1 VVRRC
6 CHTSPVEFAGMF
18 EDAMRNHG
26 LVTRDGLLGELTRRQ
41 IDYRV
46 ERGLLV
52 PVHPGVYRVAGA
64 PVTWPQRLQAACLAA
79 GQDAAVSHR
88 AAIARWGIDGGA
100 PGIVEIAVPR
110 PQWHRLEG
118 VKQVHRATDL
128 FDHHV
133 VVRDGIRITTPTRS
147 LIDLGAVAPWW
158 VVDRAYGHAVGLKL
172 TTATAMRRMIDEL
185 GRKGRSGVGVMRR
198 VLDERGDLAPSNQWL
213 AAKGDRLLQRY
224 GITGGVSEYEI
235 WVGDRFVAKVDKAFP
250 DIKFCIE
257 WDGDER
263 HLGNT
268 AADVERQ
275 NAISE
280 AGWEFRRFGRRHVV
294 HEELY
299 VVNTVRTAIETRS
312 RLFLVTLGHNY
323 RGPA

>member
-1 VVRRC
+1 
-6 CHTSPVEFAGMF
+6 MF
-18 EDAMRNHG
+18 DDAMRNHG
-26 LVTRDGLLGELTRRQ
+26 LVTRDGLLAEFTRRQ

-46 ERGLLV
+46 ACGLLV

-64 PVTWPQRLQAACLAA
+64 PVTWKQHLHAACLAA
-79 GQDAAVSHR
+79 GPGSAVSHR
-88 AAIARWGIDGGA
+88 AATAWWGIDGGV

-110 PQWHRLEG
+110 PEWYRLDG
-118 VKQVHRATDL
+118 VRQVHRATDL
-128 FDHHV
+128 LEHHV
-133 VVRDGIRITTPTRS
+133 VVRDGIRVTTPTRS

-158 VVDRAYGHAVGLKL
+158 IVDRAYGHAIGLKL
-172 TTATAMRRMIDEL
+172 TTAAAMRRTVDEL
-185 GRKGRSGVGVMRR
+185 SRKGRSGVGVMRR
-198 VLDERGDLAPSNQWL
+198 VLEERGDLAPSDSWL

-224 GITGGVSEYEI
+224 GITSGITDYEI
-235 WVGDRFVAKVDKAFP
+235 WDGGRFVAKVDRAWP
-250 DIKFCIE
+250 DIKFCLE

-263 HLGNT
+263 HLGDT

-275 NAISE
+275 NALSD

-299 VVNTVRTAIETRS
+299 VVTTVRRAIETRT
-312 RLFLVTLGHNY
+312 RTLRVTLDDNY

>member
-1 VVRRC
+1 
-6 CHTSPVEFAGMF
+6 MF
-18 EDAMRNHG
+18 DESQVAVLAATNHG
-26 LVTRDGLLGELTRRQ
+26 LL
-41 IDYRV
+41 
-46 ERGLLV
+46 ERGALFDLGV
-52 PVHPGVYRVAGA
+52 SQEAITARTRSGTWLAVHPGVYRVAGA
-64 PVTWPQRLQAACLAA
+64 PVTWPQRLHAACLAA

-88 AAIARWGIDGGA
+88 AAVARWGIDGGV

-110 PQWHRLEG
+110 PQWPRLAG
-118 VKQVHRATDL
+118 VEQVHRATDL

-133 VVRDGIRITTPTRS
+133 VVRDGIRVTTPTRS
-147 LIDLGAVAPWW
+147 LVDLGAVVPWW
-158 VVDRAYGHAVGLKL
+158 IVDRAYGHALGLKL
-172 TTATAMRRMIDEL
+172 TTASAMRRMVGEL
-185 GRKGRSGVGVMRR
+185 SRKGRSGVGVMRR
-198 VLDERGDLAPSNQWL
+198 VLAERGDLAPSNQWL
-213 AAKGDRLLQRY
+213 AAMGDRLLQRY
-224 GITGGVSEYEI
+224 GIAGGINEYEI

-312 RLFLVTLGHNY
+312 RLLLVTGQVVESPF
-323 RGPA
+323 R

>member
-1 VVRRC
+1 MFDESKVAA
-6 CHTSPVEFAGMF
+6 FA
-18 EDAMRNHG
+18 AANHG
-26 LVTRDGLLGELTRRQ
+26 LLECRALYELGVSQEAITARTRSGLW
-41 IDYRV
+41 IA
-46 ERGLLV
+46 
-52 PVHPGVYRVAGA
+52 VHPGVYRVAGA
-64 PVTWPQRLQAACLAA
+64 PVTWPQRLHAACLAA
-79 GQDAAVSHR
+79 GPGAAVAHR
-88 AAIARWGIDGGA
+88 AAVARWGIDGGA
-100 PGIVEIAVPR
+100 PGIIEIAVPR
-110 PQWHRLEG
+110 PQWPRLAG
-118 VKQVHRATDL
+118 VEQVHRATDL

-158 VVDRAYGHAVGLKL
+158 VVDRAYGHAIGLKL
-172 TTATAMRRMIDEL
+172 TTKTAMRRMVDEL
-185 GRKGRSGVGVMRR
+185 SRKGRSGVGVMRR
-198 VLDERGDLAPSNQWL
+198 VLEERGDLAPSDSWL

-224 GITGGVSEYEI
+224 GITSGVTEYEI
-235 WVGDRFVAKVDKAFP
+235 WDGGRFVGTVDRAWP

-275 NAISE
+275 NAISD

-299 VVNTVRTAIETRS
+299 VVHTVRTALERRS
-312 RLFLVTLGHNY
+312 RSRPVQS
-323 RGPA
+323 PA